1 MRVRASDLAAGT
13 GPLLQRQE
21 DARVAADKP
30 KARISAALDHLG
42 REMQRRRAERG
53 EGALP
58 RCEWCRWGTAVE
70 ALHTRLIRCEL
81 TKTGNLPAH
90 SCADFEREPGADD
103 GQKTAR

>member
-1 MRVRASDLAAGT
+1 MRVWPSDLAAGT
-13 GPLLQRQE
+13 GTVLQRPQ
-21 DARVAADKP
+21 DARVAANKSA
-30 KARISAALDHLG
+30 ARISAALDQLG

-103 GQKTAR
+103 GR